1 MAEFD
6 PNRPQ
11 VVDPDLIVEIVRL
24 LTIRGQLGELNIN
37 DEVQLNLLLGSV
49 GFVKSLSFPVAFDF
63 QNFVSAGLQTAAAA
77 NTVHAATP
85 TLPVGAYDMFFTISH
100 EVSLGKLFQI
110 RFAPTTQQIDIFI
123 ERDAT
128 LVTTNFALNITGT
141 PQVID
146 IINLDAFA
154 AGERSTASIQAQPRP
169 TPGFSGSL

>member
-11 VVDPDLIVEIVRL
+11 VVDPDLVVEIVRL

-63 QNFVSAGLQTAAAA
+63 QNFASSGLQTAAAA
-77 NTVHAATP
+77 NTVHAVTP

-128 LVTTNFALNITGT
+128 LVTTNFALNITGS
-141 PQVID
+141 PQIID

-154 AGERSTASIQAQPRP
+154 AGERSVATIGAVPRP
-169 TPGFSGSL
+169 SPGFTGPL